1 MKRSRIKKESLKQ
14 QEERVKRMCLK
25 ADLIIEH
32 GGLCMECH
40 QRADWRG
47 LSMHHKVSLAQGGK
61 TERDNV
67 ILLCGTCHNYF
78 HHIKEG

>member
-1 MKRSRIKKESLKQ
+1 MKKSRINKISMKQ
-14 QEERVKRMCLK
+14 LEERGTRLMLK

-32 GGLCMECH
+32 GGLCMECL